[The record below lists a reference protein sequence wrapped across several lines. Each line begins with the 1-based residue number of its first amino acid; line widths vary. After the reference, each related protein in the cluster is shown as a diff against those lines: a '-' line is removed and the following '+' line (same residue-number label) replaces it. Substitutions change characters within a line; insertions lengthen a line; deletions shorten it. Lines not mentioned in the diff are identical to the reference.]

1 MQNGRTRVTEQK
13 MFRWGETIKF
23 MQRLCIAEN
32 KWKILGLR
40 FDENHR
46 FVIFEGLFFKL
57 LYHNVTDRRVDR
69 RTVKTIHITALSKAL
84 ARQKLKQCILYNIY
98 LGYILFTLAIF
109 VTTRRTTYS
118 AIFSDIFTRRH
129 IIIYNVKNARLP
141 LNLHDSWRKD
151 LHGGNSLTLI
161 AATDCW
167 DQILAV
173 CEHGVSHS
181 YFLEGCLFLVWPV
194 ISWNQFFFETI

>member
-1 MQNGRTRVTEQK
+1 MTDKLLDGVILITALAGCNTMQNARTRVTEQK

-32 KWKILGLR
+32 KLKILGLR

-84 ARQKLKQCILYNIY
+84 ARQKLKQCAYTQCILYNIY

-109 VTTRRTTYS
+109 VTTRRTSYS
-118 AIFSDIFTRRH
+118 AIFQTYSLVDI
-129 IIIYNVKNARLP
+129 L
-141 LNLHDSWRKD
+141 
-151 LHGGNSLTLI
+151 
-161 AATDCW
+161 
-167 DQILAV
+167 
-173 CEHGVSHS
+173 
-181 YFLEGCLFLVWPV
+181 
-194 ISWNQFFFETI
+194 